1 MIGIKERR
9 EELRVCLMNVDF
21 SPEDLESSAS
31 GKLTY
36 FTEKAL
42 SKLLLE
48 LHNLG
53 LVFKVE
59 GELPG
64 CPYDSLIFPTTIK
77 EAGQFLTAKGLTDR
91 EKTAVSGTIARLG
104 WENCVQAI
112 KEAGYTKTEPMEE
125 GK

>member
-36 FTEKAL
+36 FTEKGL
-42 SKLLLE
+42 NKLLLE

-53 LVFKVE
+53 LVFGIE
-59 GELPG
+59 GEP
-64 CPYDSLIFPTTIK
+64 PKAYS
-77 EAGQFLTAKGLTDR
+77 
-91 EKTAVSGTIARLG
+91 VGTIEYQKDML
-104 WENCVQAI
+104 
-112 KEAGYTKTEPMEE
+112 KAGYTKTEPLEE
-125 GK
+125 KK